1 MRTTERLLSTSVQ
14 RSPAFKARVTS
25 VLAAMLSVCRV
36 FRNRLQINQLHELDD
51 NQLRDIG
58 LTRGDLETALAS
70 SAFFEDP
77 SSHLTLTA
85 RRRARAAFVG
95 PYRD

>member
-1 MRTTERLLSTSVQ
+1 MRTTDRLLSTSVPQ
-14 RSPAFKARVTS
+14 SPAFTARVMS
-25 VLAAMLSVCRV
+25 VLTAMLSVCRV

-58 LTRGDLETALAS
+58 LTRADLESALAS

-77 SSHLTLTA
+77 SSHLTLSA
-85 RRRARAAFVG
+85 RRRARVAFVG